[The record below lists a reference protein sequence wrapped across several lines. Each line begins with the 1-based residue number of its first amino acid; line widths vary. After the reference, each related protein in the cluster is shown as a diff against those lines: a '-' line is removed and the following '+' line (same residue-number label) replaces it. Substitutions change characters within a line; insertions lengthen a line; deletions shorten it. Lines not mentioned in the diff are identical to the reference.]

1 MNPTRYEPWTLM
13 NLLHRDLDRIAGRH
27 FGVAGEAGDDA
38 NAVADWA
45 PPVDVIEEKDRFVLR
60 ADVPGVN
67 PDDIEINMDNGVL
80 SIAGSREREKTEEA
94 RGLRRLERV
103 SGRFHRRFTLPDS
116 ADSENV
122 AAKYVN
128 GILEVTVPK
137 QTEVL
142 PRRITVKTG

>member
-1 MNPTRYEPWTLM
+1 MNLTRYEPWTLM

-27 FGVAGEAGDDA
+27 LGLAGDSGDDG

-45 PPVDVIEEKDRFVLR
+45 PPVDIIEEKDRFVLR
-60 ADVPGVN
+60 ADVPGV
-67 PDDIEINMDNGVL
+67 DAEAIEISMENGVL
-80 SIAGSREREKTEEA
+80 SIAGSRDQEKTEEA
-94 RGLRRLERV
+94 QGLRRVERV
-103 SGRFHRRFTLPDS
+103 SGRFYRRFTLPDT

-137 QTEVL
+137 QAQVL
-142 PRRITVKTG
+142 PRRITVETG